1 MTKEQLKVETWKKL
15 VDDVSHFK
23 PLIAIT
29 STEPLL
35 YDGLIDLLDHCHHR
49 GLRVEVTTNGFLLDQ
64 FADLFLKKRLDILSV
79 SIDGP
84 PDIHDKIRG
93 IKGAFEKATEPMRHI
108 LERRTGKTPLVHVN
122 YTICDLNFD
131 RLVETLPYIE
141 CDQLTFSHLNFV
153 TEEMAKVHNAQC
165 RYRVTPAGLSEVSL
179 EAIDLNVLWDQ
190 IQKVKTIDKAYP
202 VTLAPEL
209 TRDEL
214 EGFYRRPMQF
224 LRGHSSCKAIWS
236 VGQILAD
243 GNITGSTRCF
253 DTARLG
259 NIQHQSLTALWNGPI
274 LRDFRKYLR
283 RNGGAYPACS
293 RCCGLL

>member
-35 YDGLIDLLDHCHHR
+35 YEGLIDLLDHCHHR

-64 FADLFLKKRLDILSV
+64 FADLFLEKRLDILSV

-84 PDIHDKIRG
+84 PDTHDKIRG
-93 IKGAFEKATEPMRHI
+93 VKGAFEKATEPIRYV
-108 LERRTGKTPLVHVN
+108 LQRRRGKTPLVHVN

-131 RLVETLPYIE
+131 TLVETMSCIE
-141 CDQLTFSHLNFV
+141 CDKFTFSHLNFV
-153 TEEMAKVHNAQC
+153 TDEMARAHNAEC
-165 RYRVTPAGLSEVSL
+165 RYRVTPAGLSQVDL
-179 EAIDLNVLWDQ
+179 EAIDLDVLWDQ
-190 IQKVKTIDKAYP
+190 INHMKTASKPYP
-202 VTLAPEL
+202 VAFAPEL
-209 TRDEL
+209 TRQEL
-214 EGFYRRPMQF
+214 EVFYRRPTQF
-224 LRGHSSCKAIWS
+224 LRGHSSCRAIWS
-236 VGQILAD
+236 VGQVLAD
-243 GNITGSTRCF
+243 GNLTGSTRCF

-259 NIQHQSLTALWNGPI
+259 NIQHQHFTALWNGPI
-274 LRDFRKYLR
+274 FRNFRRYLR
-283 RNGGAYPACS
+283 RNGGAYTACS